1 MIDMVMKTLIDI
13 GPADREIGFKVSQ
26 LESRILV
33 TADRR
38 SEGVALL
45 DVILG
50 EIKGL
55 LRGCDRMQRDGQAFL
70 RQSLINAPIAPPS
83 APSRLLTGCPAGRFR
98 CRVRSL
104 RRRKWSR

>member
-1 MIDMVMKTLIDI
+1 MIDMVVKALIDI
-13 GPADREIGFKVSQ
+13 GPADREIGFQVSQ

-55 LRGCDRMQRDGQAFL
+55 LRGRDRMQRNGQAFL
-70 RQSLINAPIAPPS
+70 RQFAHQG
-83 APSRLLTGCPAGRFR
+83 PSRRLPHPAG
-98 CRVRSL
+98 C
-104 RRRKWSR
+104 